1 MKQLQRL
8 LIQQGHKCFFCSK
21 PIPLGEAC
29 VEHLDAL
36 SNGGEKTDQNCV
48 ACCRAINTALGNL
61 SVKDKFRTIL
71 SQPNPFRCPY
81 ESPTAV
87 PASDTEKESPDL
99 VARAVAM
106 LKRYG
111 DKVPR
116 RKNTLFNALRREASG
131 VTDTQLEALFSELT
145 VSGVIAMS
153 GVKVTYPGFDGAA

>member
-8 LIQQGHKCFFCSK
+8 LVQQGHKCFFCGKS
-21 PIPLGEAC
+21 IPLGEAS

-61 SVKDKFRTIL
+61 SVKEKFRAVL
-71 SQPNPFRCPY
+71 SQPIPFPCPH
-81 ESPTAV
+81 ESPLV
-87 PASDTEKESPDL
+87 VQSDEPASTSADL
-99 VARAVAM
+99 VTQAVAL

-116 RKNTLFNALRREASG
+116 RKSTLFNALRGEVPE

-145 VSGVIAMS
+145 ASGVVAMS
-153 GVKVTYPGFDGAA
+153 GVKVTYPGLIGET